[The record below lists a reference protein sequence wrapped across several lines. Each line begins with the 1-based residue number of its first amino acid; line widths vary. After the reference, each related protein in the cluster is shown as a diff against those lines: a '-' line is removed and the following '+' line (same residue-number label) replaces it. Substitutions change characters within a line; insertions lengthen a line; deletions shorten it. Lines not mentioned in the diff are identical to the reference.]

1 VKRLSAVRTIV
12 ATLLF
17 AVWALPAQAQNAAA
31 PGGSMNARLSAEK
44 VGDIETGSA
53 GEKLSFT
60 LEPYGDKYLLRFAGA
75 PENYVLT
82 VERVIL
88 GGRILRY
95 DTGVTA
101 LRVSVWG
108 GMTVYTTDAPGG
120 LPATRLGDDPGGPR
134 LAVRR
139 EDLIAAMADEE
150 SHLAYTQQLHLRF
163 AADPVVLSGSD
174 AGFAFDALVS
184 AAAGIERLIATPG
197 GRQALTRKFD
207 TVRLVL
213 SDKPG
218 VMVSGKILVV
228 SFVPSAG
235 AAGRASSREVALQLG
250 KMLQIAE
257 AG

>member
-1 VKRLSAVRTIV
+1 MKRLTAVRTIA

-17 AVWALPAQAQNAAA
+17 AVLAVAAQAQSAD
-31 PGGSMNARLSAEK
+31 PMSARLSAEK
-44 VGDIETGSA
+44 VGDVETGSYSA
-53 GEKLSFT
+53 GDRLDFI
-60 LEPYGDKYLLRFAGA
+60 LEPYGDKYLLRFTDT
-75 PENYVLT
+75 PESYVLS

-108 GMTVYTTDAPGG
+108 GMTLYTAGAPGG
-120 LPATRLGDDPGGPR
+120 LPATRVGSDAGVPRPAASRDD
-134 LAVRR
+134 LV
-139 EDLIAAMADEE
+139 AAMADEE
-150 SHLAYTQQLHLRF
+150 SHLAYTQQIHLRF
-163 AADPVVLSGSD
+163 AADPAVLAGSD
-174 AGFAFDALVS
+174 ASLAFDTLVS
-184 AAAGIERLIATPG
+184 TAAGIERLIATPG

-207 TVRLVL
+207 TVRMVQ

-218 VMVSGKILVV
+218 VTVSGKILVV
-228 SFVPSAG
+228 SFAPGAG
-235 AAGRASSREVALQLG
+235 PAGRASSREVALQLG